1 VEVVFQHMRRR
12 PVFDDVALRDEF
24 RRRLDA
30 AGIRI
35 PEAKLN
41 LRPSFRLDLLR
52 EPGSRRAVQGAL
64 EWFVL
69 TFRTRLAQVSQEQA
83 VDAAEVFGVA

>member
-1 VEVVFQHMRRR
+1 MRRR
-12 PVFDDVALRDEF
+12 PVFDDIALRAEF
-24 RRRLDA
+24 RQRLDA

-41 LRPSFRLDLLR
+41 LRPSFGLDLLQ
-52 EPGSRRAVQGAL
+52 EPDTLRAVQDAL
-64 EWFVL
+64 EWFVV
-69 TFRTRLAQVSQEQA
+69 TFHTRLAQFSEAQA

>member
-1 VEVVFQHMRRR
+1 MRRR
-12 PVFDDVALRDEF
+12 PVFDDIDLRDEF
-24 RRRLDA
+24 RERLGA

-52 EPGSRRAVQGAL
+52 EPDILRAVQGAL

-69 TFRTRLAQVSQEQA
+69 TFRTRLAHISQAQA
-83 VDAAEVFGVA
+83 VDAAEAFGVA